1 VSANERLPPVPVLG
15 FAELEALV
23 RDCAYHVWLGVR
35 LVSLDAAGVVIE
47 MPWRE
52 EFVSDTQRRYTHG
65 GILASL
71 IDLSA
76 DYAIAAQLGRGVP
89 TVDLRVDYHRPAFPG
104 RLVAHA
110 KVVKLGSTLASAEA
124 HIFDENSHL
133 VASGRGAF
141 LTLTHRSMRT

>member
-1 VSANERLPPVPVLG
+1 MSAKERLPPAPVLG

-52 EFVSDTQRRYTHG
+52 EFVSDPQGRYTHG

-110 KVVKLGSTLASAEA
+110 RVVKLGSTLASAEA
-124 HIFDENSHL
+124 QVFDEDNYL

-141 LTLTHRSMRT
+141 LTLNRPAQ

>member
-1 VSANERLPPVPVLG
+1 MSNPERRQLEPALS
-15 FAELEALV
+15 FDELAALV

-35 LVSLDAAGVVIE
+35 LVSVDASGIVIE

-52 EFVSDTQRRYTHG
+52 EFVSDTQARYTHG

-76 DYAIAAQLGRGVP
+76 DYAIAARLGRGVP

-104 RLVAHA
+104 RLIARA
-110 KVVKLGSTLASAEA
+110 KIVKLGNTLASAEA
-124 HIFDENSHL
+124 HIFDETDNL

-141 LTLTHRSMRT
+141 LTLTRATK

>member
-1 VSANERLPPVPVLG
+1 MSNTERLPKEPALS
-15 FAELEALV
+15 FEELAALV

-35 LVSLDAAGVVIE
+35 LVSVDATGVVID

-52 EFVSDTQRRYTHG
+52 EFVSDAEARYTHG

-104 RLVAHA
+104 RLVARA
-110 KVVKLGSTLASAEA
+110 KVVKLGNTLASAET
-124 HIFDENSHL
+124 HVFDEENNL

-141 LTLTHRSMRT
+141 LTLSRPVK